1 MAEFNKLKILS
12 ILVVLFIPLIGLAK
26 DAIGWHWYNEI
37 NIEDK
42 KPKASVAAS
51 NQKVQPATLQMQVLR
66 KMVREAKDKAILY
79 PTEDNMHSYLILQNF
94 VMEQAMKFTQIWK
107 KTLLK
112 HPDLDYS
119 VAHPTQNN
127 AQHIMR
133 EQVHKKETAA
143 IQVLG
148 QKYGILFFYRG
159 NEQMDQELAPTIIS
173 FCQENHISLIPITVD
188 GQKLTSFTTSQI
200 NNNHA
205 EKLGIKHFPALVLV
219 DPKSQEAVPLHYGF
233 ISDSDLRR
241 RFLQIATN
249 FKEEI

>member
-1 MAEFNKLKILS
+1 M
-12 ILVVLFIPLIGLAK
+12 PLIVLAK
-26 DAIGWHWYNEI
+26 GAIGWHWYNEMSQD
-37 NIEDK
+37 N
-42 KPKASVAAS
+42 KPKTAKPAEQKHCPAA
-51 NQKVQPATLQMQVLR
+51 LQMQALR
-66 KMVREAKDKAILY
+66 KMVREAKDQAILY
-79 PTEDNMHSYLILQNF
+79 PTEDNMRSYLILQNF
-94 VMEQAMKFTQIWK
+94 IMQQAMQFTQIWK

-119 VAHPTQNN
+119 VAHPMQNN
-127 AQHIMR
+127 AQHIMH
-133 EQVHKKETAA
+133 EQVRKKEDAA
-143 IQVLG
+143 IQALG

-173 FCQENHISLIPITVD
+173 FCQENHISLLPITVD
-188 GQKLTSFTTSQI
+188 GQKLALFTTSQI
-200 NNNHA
+200 NNNQA

-219 DPKSQEAVPLHYGF
+219 DPKSQEAIPLHYGF